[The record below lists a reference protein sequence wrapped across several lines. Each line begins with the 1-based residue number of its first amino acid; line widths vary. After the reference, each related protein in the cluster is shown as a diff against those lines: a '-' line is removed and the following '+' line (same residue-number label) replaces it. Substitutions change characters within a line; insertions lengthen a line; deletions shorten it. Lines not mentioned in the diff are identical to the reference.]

1 MDIKKKFKG
10 KYDKDDE
17 AIDNVLNDDEF
28 EMEEVIDPKTGLKS
42 KKRVV
47 KKDAVAKLL
56 AAHKF
61 KGSKKFM

>member
-1 MDIKKKFKG
+1 MDKL
-10 KYDKDDE
+10 
-17 AIDNVLNDDEF
+17 LNDDEF
-28 EMEEVIDPKTGLKS
+28 DMEEVIDPKTGVMS

-56 AAHKF
+56 AEHKF